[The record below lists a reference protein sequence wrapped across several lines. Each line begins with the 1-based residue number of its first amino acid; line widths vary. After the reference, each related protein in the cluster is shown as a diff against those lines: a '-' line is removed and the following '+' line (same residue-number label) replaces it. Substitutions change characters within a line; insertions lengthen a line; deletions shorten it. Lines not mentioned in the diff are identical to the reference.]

1 MTPNLDGLPFVL
13 LYRALSSL
21 SISSKF
27 KCFFPRPL
35 LPHFLRLPSS
45 ESNFSGFA
53 QKPIGPPDVKVWVTP
68 SLKILPFQPRGFGG
82 AESAY
87 TLSG

>member
-1 MTPNLDGLPFVL
+1 
-13 LYRALSSL
+13 
-21 SISSKF
+21 
-27 KCFFPRPL
+27 

-68 SLKILPFQPRGFGG
+68 SLNILPFQPRGFGG